1 MVIAICDVDI
11 EIRQNILS
19 SLDMFFDD
27 KGVQVETLEIQSANE
42 LVSSNEKIDLVFMS
56 SKRECDRMNTET
68 ICEVLHKQ
76 EKDCL
81 VVLIVEDMESPY
93 IFLSKNVCVLLSKN
107 FNREQLNNCLESIYD
122 KIIFKDDLV
131 ELGKDNWERK
141 SNIRYIKASDKY
153 CEVYA
158 NDYHYLV
165 RSSMSAIKRKLC
177 DEGFIRTHRSY
188 IVNLTYVAD
197 IDKTI
202 RMNDDTRIK
211 YSRGKKEELLI
222 KYDQYIS
229 SR

>member
-1 MVIAICDVDI
+1 MPIDQKWDGLDALTISDI
-11 EIRQNILS
+11 LY
-19 SLDMFFDD
+19 
-27 KGVQVETLEIQSANE
+27 
-42 LVSSNEKIDLVFMS
+42 
-56 SKRECDRMNTET
+56 
-68 ICEVLHKQ
+68 KQ
-76 EKDCL
+76 KKDCL
-81 VVLIVEDMESPY
+81 VVLIVEGNELPY
-93 IFLSKNVCVLLSKN
+93 IFLSKMYVLLSKD
-107 FNREQLNNCLESIYD
+107 FNREQLNNCFESIYD
-122 KIIFKDDLV
+122 KIIFKDNLV

-141 SNIRYIKASDKY
+141 SNIKYIKASDKY

-165 RSSMSAIKRKLC
+165 RSSMSAIERKLC

-188 IVNLTYVAD
+188 IVNLAYVED